1 MAVGPTRAQMRDVLG
16 SQCTSSCPTV
26 QGSHLLSY
34 LAPFIIQNGQGSSRL
49 FESQVTETEELDR
62 Y

>member
-1 MAVGPTRAQMRDVLG
+1 MAVGPACAQMRDVLG

-34 LAPFIIQNGQGSSRL
+34 LAPFII
-49 FESQVTETEELDR
+49 
-62 Y
+62 